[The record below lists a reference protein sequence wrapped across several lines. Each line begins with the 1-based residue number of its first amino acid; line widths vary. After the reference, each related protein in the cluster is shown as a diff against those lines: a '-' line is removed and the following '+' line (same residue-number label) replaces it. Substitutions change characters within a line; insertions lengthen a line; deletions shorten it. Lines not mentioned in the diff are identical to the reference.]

1 MSALNDADASIES
14 IQVYNVIKKIA
25 NPVLNISTP
34 VSASF
39 NNIIVAGTL
48 VSSEFLLNDGNTYIL
63 TDYNP
68 NKNTFVRTGFQSTY
82 DVENTNKVVYLKQI
96 SAANIQNYTEVGAI
110 DYDSGTVTV
119 KSLTISNFLGQVG
132 ITFYASPKY
141 EDLYAVKNDLIEID
155 IDNIIISVVST

>member
-1 MSALNDADASIES
+1 MTLFLLSSCL
-14 IQVYNVIKKIA
+14 
-25 NPVLNISTP
+25 L
-34 VSASF
+34 SF

-68 NKNTFVRTGFQSTY
+68 NKNTFVKTGFQSTY

-96 SAANIQNYTEVGAI
+96 SSANIQNYTEVGAI
-110 DYDSGTVTV
+110 DYDSGTITV

-141 EDLYAVKNDLIEID
+141 EDLHAVKNDLIEID
-155 IDNIIISVVST
+155 IDNVIISVVSA